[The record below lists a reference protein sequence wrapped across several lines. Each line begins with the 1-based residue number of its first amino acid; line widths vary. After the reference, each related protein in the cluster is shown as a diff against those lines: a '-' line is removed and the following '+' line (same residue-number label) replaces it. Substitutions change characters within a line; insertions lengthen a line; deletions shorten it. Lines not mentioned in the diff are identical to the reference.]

1 MASPRGHFPAAS
13 PRSFAPTTPTSQLLG
28 DTFMNQ
34 GSGAGGSV
42 GLEELQDAYLSELL
56 SYSLD
61 RLNKEPE
68 LLRSDAERVQRQMQ
82 EVAVAHYRAFITA
95 ADAIGSIHRE
105 IASIDQHLGSLVSE
119 IPKLTTG
126 CNEFL
131 EEAQGVVEKRRLNKT
146 MLATHPTLMDL
157 LEIPQL
163 MDTCVRNGNY
173 DEALDLEAF
182 VAKLTTMHAKL
193 PVIQQLAVEVRHT
206 TQAML
211 SQLLLRLR
219 SNIQLPECLRV
230 IGYLRR
236 LAVFSETEMR
246 LQFLRCREAWLG
258 EVVSEL
264 DPSSPYDYLK
274 RLTDCHRVHLFDVA
288 TQYRAIFAHDSPSS
302 ASPGDS
308 SNLEEDS
315 AALAALLGEKATGG
329 GAPGGGA
336 GGAVGGVL
344 GKYGK
349 GRGGGGAVLAGWGGG
364 GAGGDGGLV
373 YGWAMHRV
381 AVYLAALA
389 RHLPRI
395 EDGGS
400 LASVLEHCMY
410 CGMSLGRVGLDLRGL
425 LPPLFES
432 CVLRMFQR
440 NVSCAVDSFHHV
452 LDTHRWVPL
461 PSMGSAARMGMGLGG
476 DSLDDVAPPYSLM
489 EHPPLAAFVN
499 GILAALNE
507 LRHCAPSSLRQQLA
521 GEVERALAVVAASL
535 ARYSHTHIVKDSEA
549 ALFIGTCRA
558 FVEVVC
564 PYVALCFSRC
574 YGSPTTLV
582 STQVACEPVR
592 QLILASMPPAPPAAA
607 ADADGD
613 ASSAGEGQEV
623 GEGRS
628 GDGEIR
634 EGEVGEGEKQVG
646 DGEGEG
652 GGDGKVS
659 GDGDLAPDGQSE
671 AARAGKGGAGAAGDD
686 VASVQGSVPPASA
699 DTALVERS

>member
-1 MASPRGHFPAAS
+1 MASPRVYFAASS

-28 DTFMNQ
+28 DSSIAQ
-34 GSGAGGSV
+34 GSGGDSSV

-68 LLRSDAERVQRQMQ
+68 LLRADAERVQRQMQ

-95 ADAIGSIHRE
+95 ADAIRSIHRE
-105 IASIDQHLGSLVSE
+105 INSVDQHLGSLVSE

-131 EEAQGVVEKRRLNKT
+131 EEAQGVMEKRRLNKT

-163 MDTCVRNGNY
+163 MDT
-173 DEALDLEAF
+173 
-182 VAKLTTMHAKL
+182 L

-288 TQYRAIFAHDSPSS
+288 TQYHAIFAHHSSNSP
-302 ASPGDS
+302 DS
-308 SNLEEDS
+308 SNLDEDS
-315 AALAALLGEKATGG
+315 AALAALLGDGG
-329 GAPGGGA
+329 VGGGA
-336 GGAVGGVL
+336 GGGAGGVL

-349 GRGGGGAVLAGWGGG
+349 GRAGGGVVLNGWGGG
-364 GAGGDGGLV
+364 GSGGDGGLV

-389 RHLPRI
+389 QHLPRI

-400 LASVLEHCMY
+400 LASVLEHCMVRRGY
-410 CGMSLGRVGLDLRGL
+410 ETGCGG
-425 LPPLFES
+425 
-432 CVLRMFQR
+432 
-440 NVSCAVDSFHHV
+440 
-452 LDTHRWVPL
+452 
-461 PSMGSAARMGMGLGG
+461 
-476 DSLDDVAPPYSLM
+476 
-489 EHPPLAAFVN
+489 
-499 GILAALNE
+499 
-507 LRHCAPSSLRQQLA
+507 
-521 GEVERALAVVAASL
+521 
-535 ARYSHTHIVKDSEA
+535 
-549 ALFIGTCRA
+549 
-558 FVEVVC
+558 
-564 PYVALCFSRC
+564 
-574 YGSPTTLV
+574 
-582 STQVACEPVR
+582 
-592 QLILASMPPAPPAAA
+592 
-607 ADADGD
+607 
-613 ASSAGEGQEV
+613 
-623 GEGRS
+623 
-628 GDGEIR
+628 
-634 EGEVGEGEKQVG
+634 
-646 DGEGEG
+646 
-652 GGDGKVS
+652 
-659 GDGDLAPDGQSE
+659 
-671 AARAGKGGAGAAGDD
+671 
-686 VASVQGSVPPASA
+686 
-699 DTALVERS
+699 

>member
-1 MASPRGHFPAAS
+1 MASPRVYFPASS

-28 DTFMNQ
+28 DSSVTQ
-34 GSGAGGSV
+34 GSGGGSSV

-68 LLRSDAERVQRQMQ
+68 LLRADAERVQRQMQ

-95 ADAIGSIHRE
+95 ADAIRSIHRE
-105 IASIDQHLGSLVSE
+105 INSVDQHLGSLVSG

-131 EEAQGVVEKRRLNKT
+131 EEAQGVMEKRRLNKT

-182 VAKLTTMHAKL
+182 VAKLATTHAKL

-246 LQFLRCREAWLG
+246 LQPSPPVCLPPPPHLSYPFFPRSPSFSPPFQFLRCREAWLG

-264 DPSSPYDYLK
+264 DPASPYDYLK

-288 TQYRAIFAHDSPSS
+288 TQYHAIFAHHSSSSP
-302 ASPGDS
+302 DS
-308 SNLEEDS
+308 SNLDEDS
-315 AALAALLGEKATGG
+315 AALAALLG
-329 GAPGGGA
+329 
-336 GGAVGGVL
+336 
-344 GKYGK
+344 
-349 GRGGGGAVLAGWGGG
+349 
-364 GAGGDGGLV
+364 DGGYCGMSL
-373 YGWAMHRV
+373 GRV
-381 AVYLAALA
+381 GLDLRGLCRVD
-389 RHLPRI
+389 PK
-395 EDGGS
+395 
-400 LASVLEHCMY
+400 Y

-440 NVSCAVDSFHHV
+440 NISFAVDSFHHV
-452 LDTHRWVPL
+452 LETHRWVPL
-461 PSMGSAARMGMGLGG
+461 PSMGSAARMGLGG
-476 DSLDDVAPPYSLM
+476 ESLDDVAPPYSLM

-507 LRHCAPSSLRQQLA
+507 LRHCAPTSLKQQLA
-521 GEVERALAVVAASL
+521 GEVERALAVVAGSL
-535 ARYSHTHIVKDSEA
+535 GRYSHTHIVKDSEA
-549 ALFIGTCRA
+549 ALFISTCKA

-564 PYVALCFSRC
+564 PYVAVCFSRC
-574 YGSPTTLV
+574 YGSPATLV
-582 STQVACEPVR
+582 STQAACEPVK
-592 QLILASMPPAPPAAA
+592 QLILASMPPAAA
-607 ADADGD
+607 ADADAD
-613 ASSAGEGQEV
+613 AAGVDEGQE
-623 GEGRS
+623 GGEAAEGRR
-628 GDGEIR
+628 GDGEA
-634 EGEVGEGEKQVG
+634 
-646 DGEGEG
+646 GEGEG
-652 GGDGKVS
+652 GKGEEKVGEGVRDGSGGENVS
-659 GDGDLAPDGQSE
+659 TDGDMAPDGQSV
-671 AARAGKGGAGAAGDD
+671 AGGGSRGEGGAAGGEGT
-686 VASVQGSVPPASA
+686 SVQELKAAAPVGTGA
-699 DTALVERS
+699 DETR

>member
-1 MASPRGHFPAAS
+1 MASPRVYFAASS

-28 DTFMNQ
+28 DSSIAQ
-34 GSGAGGSV
+34 GSGGGSSV

-68 LLRSDAERVQRQMQ
+68 LLRADAERVQRQMQ

-95 ADAIGSIHRE
+95 ADAIRSIHRE
-105 IASIDQHLGSLVSE
+105 INSVDQHLGSLVLE

-131 EEAQGVVEKRRLNKT
+131 EEAQGVMEKRRLNKT

-182 VAKLTTMHAKL
+182 VAKLATMHAKL

-288 TQYRAIFAHDSPSS
+288 TQYHAIFAHHSSNSP
-302 ASPGDS
+302 DS
-308 SNLEEDS
+308 SNLDEDS
-315 AALAALLGEKATGG
+315 AALAALLGDGG
-329 GAPGGGA
+329 VGGGA
-336 GGAVGGVL
+336 GGGAGGVL

-349 GRGGGGAVLAGWGGG
+349 GRAGGGAVLNGWGGG
-364 GAGGDGGLV
+364 GSGGDGGLV

-389 RHLPRI
+389 QHLPRI

-400 LASVLEHCMY
+400 LASVLEHCMVRWAA
-410 CGMSLGRVGLDLRGL
+410 CLGRVGLDLRGL

-432 CVLRMFQR
+432 CVLGMFQR
-440 NVSCAVDSFHHV
+440 NISFAVDSFHHV
-452 LDTHRWVPL
+452 LETHRWVPL
-461 PSMGSAARMGMGLGG
+461 PSMGSAARMGLGG
-476 DSLDDVAPPYSLM
+476 ESLNDVAPPYSLM

-507 LRHCAPSSLRQQLA
+507 LRHCAPTSLKQQLA
-521 GEVERALAVVAASL
+521 GEVERALAVVAGSL
-535 ARYSHTHIVKDSEA
+535 GRYSHTHIIKDSEA
-549 ALFIGTCRA
+549 ALFISTCKA

-564 PYVALCFSRC
+564 PYVAVCFSRC
-574 YGSPTTLV
+574 YGSPATLV
-582 STQVACEPVR
+582 STQAACEPVK
-592 QLILASMPPAPPAAA
+592 QLILASMPPAAA
-607 ADADGD
+607 ADADAD
-613 ASSAGEGQEV
+613 AGAAGVGEGQEGEEA
-623 GEGRS
+623 GEGRR
-628 GDGEIR
+628 GDGEA
-634 EGEVGEGEKQVG
+634 
-646 DGEGEG
+646 GEGEG
-652 GGDGKVS
+652 GQGEEQVGVSVRDGS
-659 GDGDLAPDGQSE
+659 GGENVITDGDMAPGGQSV
-671 AARAGKGGAGAAGDD
+671 AGGGSRGEGGAAGGEGT
-686 VASVQGSVPPASA
+686 SVQGLKPAAPVGVGA
-699 DTALVERS
+699 DQMR